1 MLRPGPNMRE
11 QSHWRQRMSERRFA
25 IIEERLDRIDEK
37 LEQLRQMYA
46 RHQSLIEPNK
56 KPLLGTVQAGAF
68 DAVDEY
74 SCYGCATGRCS
85 AHQDGPLGASHDE
98 FLKAKYWD

>member
-1 MLRPGPNMRE
+1 
-11 QSHWRQRMSERRFA
+11 MSERRFA

-56 KPLLGTVQAGAF
+56 KPPLGPCQAGAF
-68 DAVDEY
+68 DEAEAEAY
-74 SCYGCATGRCS
+74 MPSR
-85 AHQDGPLGASHDE
+85 HQDDWE
-98 FLKAKYWD
+98 C